1 MRRSGASVMLGER
14 GRSNAPATSRITTAS
29 AAATIT
35 PSLGNSTFTA
45 PAQQVVPSTPPGSSR
60 TKADAGGSNFPTA
73 AVVVVVVLCTS
84 VGILIAYKIYVWW
97 YRKKH
102 RYVVPLPDVRPFA
115 PAAPSSPRMAPT
127 MSSLESG
134 GALSGGGPRASSTY
148 GLMPGA
154 ASLGRV
160 RESSWATEGGLSE
173 AWTPSPA
180 VHSSPGGTSPGTPTS
195 AHPHSAL
202 TSRSPSPFGMPSPD
216 GNIMPSSASR
226 ASFSSGS
233 GTRRHLMF
241 GANSVVNAPHQ
252 MRTQLSS
259 SRLSGAP
266 HAPHSRIDI
275 VPPTPLAPPPGS
287 VIAKDKATLD
297 FAPSSGIGGGP
308 GGDAESETL
317 IDVNR
322 FTLDRPVPTPTYDS
336 RFSTYQRGPPSRAYS
351 SISGRS
357 SITEPRSMAPLPYHR
372 ARSSLGSGPS
382 TVSPF
387 QDPRFIASSTSSSE
401 NASPNS
407 SSTGLSTRG
416 ATSSSARAPAPL
428 AVSAAAS
435 PFPLSTDPSS
445 PLEKLQQRI
454 AQQARR
460 SGTDVEISSAS
471 GSGSGSS
478 GGRSGSVAE
487 VEGYQAPR
495 ERLEEVMNGR
505 AVPRA

>member
-1 MRRSGASVMLGER
+1 MQA
-14 GRSNAPATSRITTAS
+14 ADWCCRITTAS
-29 AAATIT
+29 AVASVTSALI
-35 PSLGNSTFTA
+35 PNSTFTA
-45 PAQQVVPSTPPGSSR
+45 PAAQVVPSTPPGSSR
-60 TKADAGGSNFPTA
+60 TKTDAGGTNFPTA
-73 AVVVVVVLCTS
+73 AVVVVVVLCTL
-84 VGILIAYKIYVWW
+84 VGILVAYKIYVWW

-115 PAAPSSPRMAPT
+115 APSSPRMAPT
-127 MSSLESG
+127 MSSLEAG
-134 GALSGGGPRASSTY
+134 GALGGGVPRASSTY

-160 RESSWATEGGLSE
+160 RESSWTTEGGLSE
-173 AWTPSPA
+173 AWTPSPGMNN
-180 VHSSPGGTSPGTPTS
+180 SPGCTSPGTPTS
-195 AHPHSAL
+195 MQPHSAL

-216 GNIMPSSASR
+216 GTVLPSSASR
-226 ASFSSGS
+226 ASFSSAS

-252 MRTQLSS
+252 MRTQPSS

-266 HAPHSRIDI
+266 HALHSRIDI

-287 VIAKDKATLD
+287 VIAMDKATLD
-297 FAPSSGIGGGP
+297 FAPSSGIGGGS
-308 GGDAESETL
+308 GGETESETL

-322 FTLDRPVPTPTYDS
+322 FTLDRPGPTPTYDS
-336 RFSTYQRGPPSRAYS
+336 RFSTYQQGTSSRAYS
-351 SISGRS
+351 SVSGRS
-357 SITEPRSMAPLPYHR
+357 SYTEPRSVAPAPHHR
-372 ARSSLGSGPS
+372 TRSSLGSGPS

-416 ATSSSARAPAPL
+416 APLSNAKAPAPL
-428 AVSAAAS
+428 SMSAAAAS
-435 PFPLSTDPSS
+435 PFPLSSEPSS

-487 VEGYQAPR
+487 IEGYQAPR

-505 AVPRA
+505 ALPRA